1 MSYNVMKNFLIDQ
14 GFDERKA
21 YFITNYANLFQ
32 MFDVLDLKDLAT
44 KIPIEKQN
52 IFWSGLRGTRKHIFK
67 MLIAWAK
74 EEFRIRQICEA
85 SKRWDGVAKVNIEE
99 FARQWRE
106 ENIEEN
112 IQNPF
117 LV

>member
-1 MSYNVMKNFLIDQ
+1 MCKFLINQ

-21 YFITNYANLFQ
+21 NFITNYAQLFQ

-44 KIPIEKQN
+44 KIPLEKQN
-52 IFWSGLRGTRKHIFK
+52 NFWRGLPGTLKHRFE
-67 MLIAWAK
+67 MLIVWAK
-74 EEFRIRQICEA
+74 EEFRIRQICEV

-106 ENIEEN
+106 ENIKEP
-112 IQNPF
+112 IKNPF

>member
-1 MSYNVMKNFLIDQ
+1 MSYNVMKSFLIDQ

-21 YFITNYANLFQ
+21 NFITNYANLFQ

-44 KIPIEKQN
+44 KIPIEEQN

-74 EEFRIRQICEA
+74 EEFIIRQICEV

-106 ENIEEN
+106 ENIEEK